1 MNSTA
6 IQFQLQTDN
15 PDIRF
20 VQGMNVN
27 HTFPCHIHHSFS
39 LGLVQQGRRIIYV
52 DQTPHLI
59 CANECFII
67 NPYQPHSCGV
77 AEEEGHS
84 YEVISLSPRLLQ
96 DIYKEVANAAEVP
109 RFYQVKITEPAI
121 VNGFAD
127 WLKKQSRH
135 NLTDSAE
142 LIAVLRELVLRYAQ
156 AEPVAPE
163 HSRQA
168 IVAQA
173 CAYIEANFDRLIRL
187 NEIAAVTH
195 VSPFYLNRIFRQEI
209 GIPPHTYL
217 LQARI
222 KKSLEQLLQT
232 GSILEA
238 AYALGFSDQ
247 SHFSRFFKKNI
258 GLTPKQYLNLHQNK
272 AT

>member
-20 VQGMNVN
+20 VQGINVN
-27 HTFPCHIHHSFS
+27 HTFPTHIHHSFS
-39 LGLVQQGRRIIYV
+39 LGLVQKGRRIIYV

-59 CANECFII
+59 STNECFII
-67 NPYQPHSCGV
+67 NPYQSHTCGM

-84 YEVISLSPRLLQ
+84 YEVISISPRLLQ
-96 DIYKEVANAAEVP
+96 DIYKEVANTDKIP
-109 RFYQVKITEPAI
+109 HFPQVKITDSAI
-121 VNGFAD
+121 VQGFSA
-127 WLKKQSRH
+127 WLEKQSRH
-135 NLTDSAE
+135 NLTDTAE
-142 LIAVLRELVLRYAQ
+142 LIAVLRGLVSRHAQ
-156 AEPVAPE
+156 PEVVAPAQSR
-163 HSRQA
+163 HS
-168 IVAQA
+168 IVALA
-173 CAYIEANFDRLIRL
+173 CAYIEANSNRLIRL
-187 NEIAAVTH
+187 KELAAVTH

-238 AYALGFSDQ
+238 AYSLGFSDQ
-247 SHFSRFFKKNI
+247 SHFSRFFKKNV
-258 GLTPKQYLNLHQNK
+258 GLTPKRYLDLHRNN
-272 AT
+272 AP